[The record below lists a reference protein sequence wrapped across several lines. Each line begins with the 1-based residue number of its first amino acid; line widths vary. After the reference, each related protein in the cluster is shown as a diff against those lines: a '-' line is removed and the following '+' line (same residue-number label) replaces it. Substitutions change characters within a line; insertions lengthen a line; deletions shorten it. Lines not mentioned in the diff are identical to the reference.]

1 MRHVTE
7 IMGPGNRDMIVSF
20 TEGRS
25 TGGRF
30 REWMVNFE
38 FVLVMLLV

>member
-25 TGGRF
+25 AGGSTFQR
-30 REWMVNFE
+30 MDG
-38 FVLVMLLV
+38 